1 MTAMAKLTTRPDPR
15 LQQRAL
21 TMCAD
26 LVRQKGGAIN
36 FDSMYR
42 SLVEQGI
49 DPNTA
54 HLAVEKYTHDA
65 MMKRTRK
72 P

>member
-1 MTAMAKLTTRPDPR
+1 MPKMTSRPDPR

-26 LVRQKGGAIN
+26 IVNKKGGAIN

-42 SLVEQGI
+42 ALVEQGI
-49 DPNTA
+49 DPTTA

-65 MMKRTRK
+65 MMKRTK
-72 P
+72 K